1 MQQEAPPYRRIAD
14 EVRRQVVAGELT
26 PGDRVPSTRRLA
38 RDFGVAIATATKA
51 LAVLRQEGITV
62 ARPGVGTVVAPRAT
76 AARTR
81 APDGE
86 LSRQRIVR
94 AAITLADGHGLGE
107 LSMRRVAA
115 ELGVATMSLYR
126 HVPGK
131 DELVLL
137 MIDAALG
144 EERLPAVRPAGWR
157 AGLTVSTTLL
167 WRLFRRHPWLAPA
180 MSLTR
185 PQPAPNGLLLVEW
198 VLETLA
204 PTRLDRRQ
212 RLYVHILLFSY
223 ARGIATALEPEAEAR
238 RETGVSS
245 DEWMG
250 SLAPPAGLTPEHL
263 PHLAELVA
271 RDDFDLDLDLL
282 FRFGLARLLD
292 GLDGWLAGRG

>member
-1 MQQEAPPYRRIAD
+1 MTDTVPPYRRIA
-14 EVRRQVVAGELT
+14 EELRRRILAGELT

-38 RDFGVAIATATKA
+38 GDFGVAIATATKA
-51 LAVLRQEGITV
+51 LAVLRQQGFTRV
-62 ARPGVGTVVAPRAT
+62 RPGVGTVVAPRAT
-76 AARTR
+76 VAPPRAA
-81 APDGE
+81 DGE
-86 LSRQRIVR
+86 LSRERIVR
-94 AAITLADGHGLGE
+94 VATAVADAHGLGE

-131 DELVLL
+131 DDLILL

-144 EERLPAVRPAGWR
+144 EERLPAVRPPGWR
-157 AGLTVSTTLL
+157 AGLIISTTLL

-212 RLYVHILLFSY
+212 RLYVHILLFSF
-223 ARGIATALEPEAEAR
+223 ARGIATALEPEAEAL
-238 RETGVSS
+238 RETGVGS

-250 SLAPPAGLTPEHL
+250 SLAPPSALSTDAL
-263 PHLAELVA
+263 PRFAELVES
-271 RDDFDLDLDLL
+271 DDFDLDLDLL

-292 GLDGWLAGRG
+292 GLDGWLNRPG

>member
-1 MQQEAPPYRRIAD
+1 MTTAVPPYRQIAD
-14 EVRRQVVAGELT
+14 EVRRRVAAGELG
-26 PGDRVPSTRRLA
+26 PGDRVPSTRQLA

-51 LAVLRQEGITV
+51 LATLRQEGITV
-62 ARPGVGTVVAPRAT
+62 ARPGVGTAVAPRAT

-86 LSRQRIVR
+86 LSRQRIVG
-94 AAITLADGHGLGE
+94 AATAVADAHGLGE

-115 ELGVATMSLYR
+115 ELGAATMSLYR
-126 HVPGK
+126 HVAGK
-131 DELVLL
+131 EELIVL

-212 RLYVHILLFSY
+212 RLYVHILLFSF
-223 ARGIATALEPEAEAR
+223 ARGIATALEPEAEAV
-238 RETGVSS
+238 RETGLSS
-245 DEWMG
+245 DEWMDA
-250 SLAPPAGLTPEHL
+250 LTPPAALSTEAL
-263 PHLAELVA
+263 PHFAELVE

-292 GLDGWLAGRG
+292 GLDGWLRGTP